1 MNNSTSHISRT
12 TGTILAMLMCLCI
25 FSAGAQSAEQAPIRW
40 RMIVKMTSPTEGTVT
55 VKALVSDGWHLYG
68 TSMPKGG
75 PRPTV
80 LDFSGSQGVEFIGD
94 ATPSTKPV
102 VKADRQFGAEL
113 SQWESSVNFVRRF
126 RLKKGAVKPTVK
138 LNVSFM
144 GCNDATCLPP
154 RTETFTSAVPEFK
167 K

>member
-1 MNNSTSHISRT
+1 
-12 TGTILAMLMCLCI
+12 MLIGVLICLCVL
-25 FSAGAQSAEQAPIRW
+25 STGLQAAEQAPIRW

-55 VKALVSDGWHLYG
+55 VKALISDGWHLYG
-68 TSMPKGG
+68 TDMPKGG

-80 LDFSGSQGVEFIGD
+80 LDFSTSEGIEFIGE
-94 ATPSTKPV
+94 AMPSAKPT

-126 RLKKGAVKPTVK
+126 RLKKGASKPVVK

-154 RTETFTSAVPEFK
+154 RTESFTSQVPEFK
-167 K
+167 KQ